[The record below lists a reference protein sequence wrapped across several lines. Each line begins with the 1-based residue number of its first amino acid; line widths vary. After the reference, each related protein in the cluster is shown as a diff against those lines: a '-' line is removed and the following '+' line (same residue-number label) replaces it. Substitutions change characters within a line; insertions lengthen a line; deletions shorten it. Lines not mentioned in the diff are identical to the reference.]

1 MYEVGNRHSYPVA
14 DLFSRLYLSST
25 PQGLGSYH
33 TVEQRTQ
40 LHGRLTPAPSLWP
53 GRELRKYH
61 YPLHLLSPPPG
72 AARFPSYKRYR
83 SPPLGGSWRAY
94 DLSSTFRSAQ
104 VTCVI
109 NEYSIFKD
117 HERFVFFC
125 FSCPSP
131 IYSFGAILEV
141 FLTFFSKNFL
151 IFFSASSIELLTER
165 CPIPSSCAISSWVF
179 PL

>member
-61 YPLHLLSPPPG
+61 YSLYLFSPPPG
-72 AARFPSYKRYR
+72 ATRFPSYRRYR
-83 SPPLGGSWRAY
+83 SSLFSGSWRAY

-109 NEYSIFKD
+109 NEHSIFKD

-131 IYSFGAILEV
+131 IYSFEPFWGGV
-141 FLTFFSKNFL
+141 FAFFPKNFFILLFEDDMHSL
-151 IFFSASSIELLTER
+151 IEVQST
-165 CPIPSSCAISSWVF
+165 PSMVAISRQES
-179 PL
+179 PS

>member
-40 LHGRLTPAPSLWP
+40 LHGLLTPAPSLWP

-83 SPPLGGSWRAY
+83 SPSLCGSWRAY
-94 DLSSTFRSAQ
+94 DLGLTFRSAQ

-117 HERFVFFC
+117 HERFVFSVFLA
-125 FSCPSP
+125 PHL
-131 IYSFGAILEV
+131 YTVWRSFFNP
-141 FLTFFSKNFL
+141 FLTFEQKLFYS
-151 IFFSASSIELLTER
+151 FF
-165 CPIPSSCAISSWVF
+165 
-179 PL
+179 